1 MGSDRFFSTKG
12 DPWISLSDYYKFEI
26 MYAEESVHS
35 SEKIFGGYGA
45 NEHNIILSNHK
56 GMDVYIMNPKENN
69 ENAGKVVGIIFGVL
83 GGIWMVC
90 CCYPCCLK
98 KRKPLPAGHDAV
110 GPADD
115 GWGPYKCIL
124 AVRDGGRELIP
135 GKLATSKNM
144 AFFSYGG
151 KEHQTGDYKIVK
163 GTVLAKG

>member
-1 MGSDRFFSTKG
+1 
-12 DPWISLSDYYKFEI
+12 
-26 MYAEESVHS
+26 
-35 SEKIFGGYGA
+35 
-45 NEHNIILSNHK
+45 
-56 GMDVYIMNPKENN
+56 
-69 ENAGKVVGIIFGVL
+69 VVGIIFGVL

-135 GKLATSKNM
+135 GKLCTSKNI
-144 AFFSYGG
+144 AAYPYGG
-151 KEHQTGDYKIVK
+151 KEHTTTDYKIVR